1 MRVIQLTDYGSPH
14 AGSFVP
20 MLGAALRM
28 TEESGWK
35 AHVVLPARARSR
47 EWMPDLE
54 KSFPAAVAYAPDVG
68 RIGLARWLREL
79 VDGAPGP
86 TLLHAHWTVFDIAAA
101 ALAARRRDVRTIWH
115 FQTVVSGSLPVRI
128 RNEMRFRVAGRFVER
143 MLCVGP
149 QLAADIRA
157 RGAQA
162 DKVEF
167 FPNAVD
173 TGRFAGKPAPDE
185 RAAARAQLGVD
196 SSATV
201 LLHIGRDWHLKGGDL
216 FLDAFEALDDD
227 SLVGLMVRGGPEA
240 EAEIER
246 RDLGRRVRV
255 VAGVPDVRALH
266 AASDVL
272 LATSRGEGTLP
283 WAVTEA
289 LASGLAVV
297 ATDIPG
303 HALPGGPPPGVRSA
317 SLDGDAIATATATL
331 LGRPDRE
338 AAHESALSH
347 AWVAEHMGLDMWA
360 ERLRRVYRDVM
371 ASWAA
376 R

>member
-35 AHVVLPARARSR
+35 AQVVLPARARSR
-47 EWMPDLE
+47 EWAPNFE
-54 KSFPAAVAYAPDVG
+54 RSFPAAVAYAPNVG
-68 RIGLARWLREL
+68 RLGLARWLREL
-79 VDGAPGP
+79 VDAAPGP
-86 TLLHAHWTVFDIAAA
+86 TLLHTHWTVFDIAAA
-101 ALAARRRDVRTIWH
+101 ALAARRSYVRTIWH
-115 FQTVVSGSLPVRI
+115 FQTVVSSSFSVRM
-128 RNEMRFRVAGRFVER
+128 RNEVRFRVAGRYVER

-162 DKVEF
+162 DKVSF

-173 TGRFAGKPAPDE
+173 TGRFAGKPAPHE
-185 RAAARAQLGVD
+185 RAAARATLGVD
-196 SSATV
+196 SSARV

-240 EAEIER
+240 QAEIQR
-246 RDLGRRVRV
+246 RNLGRRVRV
-255 VAGVPDVRALH
+255 VAGVPDVRVLH

-297 ATDIPG
+297 ATEIPG
-303 HALPGGPPPGVRSA
+303 HALPGGPPPGVRIA
-317 SLDGDAIATATATL
+317 SLDADSIATATREV
-331 LGRPDRE
+331 LGRPVPEADRE
-338 AAHESALSH
+338 SAISH
-347 AWVAEHMGLDMWA
+347 AWVAEHMGLDAWA
-360 ERLRRVYRDVM
+360 ERLRGVYADVM
-371 ASWAA
+371 ASGAVG
-376 R
+376 